1 MNCGGKHDF
10 LGGICTFCQR
20 KECEFDFGKH
30 DFLGG
35 ICTLCQKTQCSL

>member
-10 LGGICTFCQR
+10 LAGICIFCQ
-20 KECEFDFGKH
+20 KTQCDFGKH
-30 DFLGG
+30 DFLAG

>member
-10 LGGICTFCQR
+10 LGGICILCKRPQ
-20 KECEFDFGKH
+20 CEFDFGKH

-35 ICTLCQKTQCSL
+35 ICTLCQKTQCS